1 MVVKAAATAAEATA
15 TAENK
20 LPEKGGTIMKYTY
33 TARKVTLRDNFKERA
48 EKKLEAEVTPQAQ
61 RTKRK
66 QSETSTGRKDK

>member
-1 MVVKAAATAAEATA
+1 MVVKAVATAAEATA

-48 EKKLEAEVTPQAQ
+48 EKKL
-61 RTKRK
+61 
-66 QSETSTGRKDK
+66 DKFGKLFSAVSYTHLTLPTN